1 MEFDEVLSCW
11 SVGGSL
17 DYILRVFVK
26 DVIDYQD
33 FLKRVL
39 KADIGMRRYFSYAVL
54 DTIKH
59 TDMISE
65 ALIKRSDL
73 AK

>member
-1 MEFDEVLSCW
+1 MRSSPVGQWAGAWITFESICKGCDRLSR
-11 SVGGSL
+11 L
-17 DYILRVFVK
+17 P
-26 DVIDYQD
+26 
-33 FLKRVL
+33 KRVL

-65 ALIKRSDL
+65 TLIKRSDL